1 MGSRAGASD
10 VKAHAFFRSLNF
22 ALLRHM
28 TPPIVPGQ
36 SVQHPVRPLHDSVSF
51 DLESD
56 IPVDAQHDS
65 SNPFSKFNSGM
76 CIITCGVYIRHG
88 VSSHTMYYSVT
99 LYHDGDSDSETI
111 VFSDD

>member
-1 MGSRAGASD
+1 
-10 VKAHAFFRSLNF
+10 
-22 ALLRHM
+22 M

-76 CIITCGVYIRHG
+76 CIIECMCVYKAWMLTRCI
-88 VSSHTMYYSVT
+88 YYSVT